1 MNNSFGNNAMAPNE
15 PVPVE
20 FLAPNS
26 DAVVVEMCG
35 DAQNVHRLEE
45 LGIRCGCKLR
55 MLSPGEPCLLAIEGK
70 KMCLRLGKS
79 ADILVQ
85 PLGS

>member
-1 MNNSFGNNAMAPNE
+1 MNYSFGINAMAHNE

-45 LGIRCGCKLR
+45 LGIRCGC
-55 MLSPGEPCLLAIEGK
+55 
-70 KMCLRLGKS
+70 
-79 ADILVQ
+79 
-85 PLGS
+85 